1 VGWAWVLWAL
11 LLVAVLALVAG
22 LLLLLRAR
30 GLSRVVGSFDC
41 AWRAAESQDWVSGV
55 AVYGVDRIDWYRMV
69 SLRPGPG
76 ARWRRS
82 ELVIDPSRRVLPG
95 SSWGAVEVRCHAR
108 SGEFFLALEPAALA
122 GLTSW
127 LEASPPVDRGA
138 A

>member
-1 VGWAWVLWAL
+1 MGWAWVLWAVAL
-11 LLVAVLALVAG
+11 LAVLALLAG
-22 LLLLLRAR
+22 LVLLLRVR

-41 AWRAAESQDWVSGV
+41 AWRGADSQDWVSGV
-55 AVYGVDRIDWYRMV
+55 AGYGVDRIDWYRMV
-69 SLRPGPG
+69 SLRPGPE
-76 ARWRRS
+76 ARWRRD

-108 SGEFFLALEPAALA
+108 GGEFYLALEPAALA

-127 LEASPPVDRGA
+127 IEASPPVDRGA